1 MSEQK
6 LTTTSTSS
14 DTWSVND
21 LPIDEKLSNADGMD
35 LPNRTPPPLT
45 RMSTGAYIDGVF
57 TTKDEMMHKM
67 ESSKVKEKEK
77 ND

>member
-6 LTTTSTSS
+6 LTTTSS

-35 LPNRTPPPLT
+35 LPTRPPPPLT

>member
-6 LTTTSTSS
+6 LTTTSS

-35 LPNRTPPPLT
+35 LPTRPPPPLT
-45 RMSTGAYIDGVF
+45 RMSTGAYIDWVF